1 MPTIEIK
8 RFAQG
13 INTQSDSEDSGKFED
28 FYNLDIDKD
37 GLASRRTGYGD
48 KVDNTTLKV
57 NRGYR
62 WMDINDAGDDY
73 WVFVGEPE
81 TGAMVSYG
89 SLATP
94 TATST
99 SVIADTQII
108 PFNNKLRFASGRD
121 TKPLLYQYIDREYF
135 LGNWAPA
142 AAINSSNTE
151 ITYPS
156 TWDYQNITLH
166 TAAVT
171 DTVSGANKIGYYY
184 YKFVPVFDGN
194 QEAPFI
200 ESEAYYNLTSD
211 DKVIIAPIRFDT
223 GDFNQRITHVK
234 VYRSYNALDVEP
246 SFYHIHTIKLGT
258 KADEDGNEGSYS
270 DCNVAKVVYMPGAD
284 FTGAD
289 ADDMFEI
296 DLGENSYEI
305 SSYGDGYVILSQSI
319 GTSVSD
325 FGWESSWTIKDTT
338 NATYK
343 RHTDYSPT
351 AHGYYGRDVVYNS
364 SWNFKKDELK
374 DYVLRSVD
382 KDSTG
387 VIMQNLDKVIQVNET
402 LYSAA
407 GGGLTDAVVEIGNKY
422 YYDIDSTVVDLY
434 FYDYGLLDGSPHP
447 LEGRDKISVNYGCG
461 DYLNGRLFVGNV
473 KLDPDGEAEVHRDWI
488 IYSEYLQPD
497 VLPIDNYI
505 QIKDT
510 QGGEIKAIKAYGG
523 DLVVFG
529 ERGIFRLQVPT
540 LDPSG
545 WQLTESEKNVNI
557 ISPDSIIE
565 VEGMIFFAAKD
576 NVYVITPQ
584 FQVYPIANDIKDDY
598 QGTSNLEKTKFIYDI
613 KKQRIL
619 CSFGAGSTTLYTFDL
634 RAFMSNGATVWGKII
649 TSLSVES
656 DVLIKDENNV
666 IYIGYHNSNETDF
679 YTLYDA
685 SSVTETSHSVYLKSG
700 NFSISDMNKPAMV
713 RRMNI
718 SYKNGDGASAN
729 KLQASFWLD
738 KSSSKANFYNQNIT
752 GQETIDFPLSTSYT
766 TKSIRIGR
774 RASFVKFE
782 LSSSNPVVEISKI
795 ELEVE

>member
-94 TATST
+94 TATNT

-108 PFNNKLRFASGRD
+108 PFNNKIRFANARD
-121 TKPLLYQYIDREYF
+121 TKPLLYQYLEREF
-135 LGNWAPA
+135 FFGNYQPVDGVD
-142 AAINSSNTE
+142 ISNAE
-151 ITYPS
+151 LAYPS
-156 TWDYQNITLH
+156 TWDYKTIEEFGEGKN
-166 TAAVT
+166 
-171 DTVSGANKIGYYY
+171 SIGYYY
-184 YKFVPVFDGN
+184 YKFVPVFDGQ
-194 QEAPFI
+194 QEAI
-200 ESEAYYNLTSD
+200 LEDVHLYKNVTTD
-211 DKVIIAPIRFDT
+211 DKAIKLHLQLDT
-223 GDFNQRITHVK
+223 GNFNKRITAIK
-234 VYRSYNALDVEP
+234 VYRSYNALNVEP
-246 SFYHIHTIKLGT
+246 SYYHIKTIPLNTESTHDDISSLTGNIGYVLYAPSVDFTSYGSTYTELVINGTTYTIAGTGKNNGYAILDSLVATTDSIWDGSFTIQEEDEGTGYYNLTGGYAGRNVFFKASASFNINQYDGWVVSDSTDDAVCDLTVAKAIKLNKDFSTTGT
-258 KADEDGNEGSYS
+258 SVALTINDGYRFSYS
-270 DCNVAKVVYMPGAD
+270 D
-284 FTGAD
+284 
-289 ADDMFEI
+289 
-296 DLGENSYEI
+296 
-305 SSYGDGYVILSQSI
+305 
-319 GTSVSD
+319 
-325 FGWESSWTIKDTT
+325 
-338 NATYK
+338 
-343 RHTDYSPT
+343 PT
-351 AHGYYGRDVVYNS
+351 
-364 SWNFKKDELK
+364 L
-374 DYVLRSVD
+374 
-382 KDSTG
+382 
-387 VIMQNLDKVIQVNET
+387 
-402 LYSAA
+402 
-407 GGGLTDAVVEIGNKY
+407 
-422 YYDIDSTVVDLY
+422 DLY
-434 FYDYGLLDGSPHP
+434 FYDLGFLDGSPHP

-510 QGGEIKAIKAYGG
+510 QGGEIKAIKAYNG